1 MHLRITNIPT
11 PTFDVHG
18 FSFESTGALGI
29 TNEYSGL
36 AVVSAHLYCFRRSQA
51 CMFLMVNLPYRRF
64 SMNTLITHSFTAF
77 VGIDWADRRH
87 DVCIQAANS
96 QPREFAVIP
105 HKVELINEWAQ
116 SLVQRFGSPIAVAV
130 VVERSDCVC
139 TAKIWWLCYFS
150 NQSSDPG
157 QVSRNIHTQWRKRWS
172 DRCRICGWFAFKSPP
187 IALNPCSLKVWRCG
201 LWVH

>member
-1 MHLRITNIPT
+1 
-11 PTFDVHG
+11 
-18 FSFESTGALGI
+18 
-29 TNEYSGL
+29 
-36 AVVSAHLYCFRRSQA
+36 
-51 CMFLMVNLPYRRF
+51 
-64 SMNTLITHSFTAF
+64 MNTLITHSFTAF

-139 TAKIWWLCYFS
+139 TAKI
-150 NQSSDPG
+150 
-157 QVSRNIHTQWRKRWS
+157 
-172 DRCRICGWFAFKSPP
+172 
-187 IALNPCSLKVWRCG
+187 
-201 LWVH
+201 